1 MEVQRVVIFDLIT
14 GIVVKDWY
22 CSFLNGK
29 TVHLDFS
36 RFGWSIDTVSIL
48 RDSRPRLPLIMDI
61 ELDYKLK
68 MLKAIIK
75 MY

>member
-1 MEVQRVVIFDLIT
+1 MEIKRFVIFDLIT

-48 RDSRPRLPLIMDI
+48 RDSRPRLPLIMDDC
-61 ELDYKLK
+61 LDYKLK
-68 MLKAIIK
+68 MLKAI
-75 MY
+75 YC